1 MDVSAK
7 GTFFGCKYAVP
18 AMKKSG
24 GGSIINMCSIASVQ
38 GEDGIIGYSAAKG
51 AVQGMTLSI
60 AAYCAKDQM
69 NVRCNSVHP
78 SSILTP
84 MVENIRALI
93 EAQRAQDPDEDH
105 TNRKL
110 LPFEELGEPNDIA
123 HTVVFLASDESR
135 FINGAQIRVDN
146 GKSIIAGVIIPEPI

>member
-1 MDVSAK
+1 
-7 GTFFGCKYAVP
+7 
-18 AMKKSG
+18 
-24 GGSIINMCSIASVQ
+24 
-38 GEDGIIGYSAAKG
+38 
-51 AVQGMTLSI
+51 
-60 AAYCAKDQM
+60 
-69 NVRCNSVHP
+69 
-78 SSILTP
+78 